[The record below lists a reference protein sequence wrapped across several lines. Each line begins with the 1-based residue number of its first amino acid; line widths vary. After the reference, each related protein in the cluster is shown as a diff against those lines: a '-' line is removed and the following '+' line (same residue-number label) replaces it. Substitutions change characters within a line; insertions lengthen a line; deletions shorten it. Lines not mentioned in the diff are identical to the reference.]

1 MLERFPGLKPD
12 ADPSL
17 WVWEFFN
24 NVETEHYLTDEGSAV
39 FLVKLDEGKM
49 LDETDSQ

>member
-1 MLERFPGLKPD
+1 
-12 ADPSL
+12 
-17 WVWEFFN
+17 
-24 NVETEHYLTDEGSAV
+24 LTDEGNTV